1 MNLNYPE
8 EAINAGVE
16 GTVSVLTFVDTEGRV
31 VKAEILKGVGSGLDE
46 EALRVVWVTTFTPG
60 KQRKKK

>member
-8 EAINAGVE
+8 VAINARAE
-16 GTVSVLTFVDTEGRV
+16 GRVFVLAFVDTLGRV
-31 VKAEILKGVGSGLDE
+31 VRAEILKGVGAGLDE